1 MGSVSVF
8 VKIYF
13 LSINIFL
20 SVSQTPFFRSIL
32 PEAIS
37 RHSLIEK
44 DIEMLGCR
52 KVKCADEAQAE
63 LEKWRIRIC

>member
-1 MGSVSVF
+1 M
-8 VKIYF
+8 
-13 LSINIFL
+13 
-20 SVSQTPFFRSIL
+20 SQTPFFRSLL